1 MKFNKI
7 FIILI
12 LIILTPQISN
22 ADFNWKKIGKNVSGS
37 VFFVDK
43 SSIKRKSDTV
53 FFYLLVDYA
62 KPSDNVLSVKT
73 YIEGNCNKSIF
84 RFLKDMYYDEPMGN
98 GRVIETI
105 NETGDW
111 DNYNQTQIMG
121 KIMKYICKY

>member
-1 MKFNKI
+1 MKFYKT

-12 LIILTPQISN
+12 LITLIPQISN

-43 SSIKRKSDTV
+43 SSIKRKSDIIY
-53 FFYLLVDYA
+53 FYLLVDYV
-62 KPSDNVLSVKT
+62 KPTDNVLSVKT
-73 YIEGNCNKSIF
+73 YIEGNCNKYIY
-84 RFLKDMYYDEPMGN
+84 RFLKDIYYDEPMGN

-111 DNYNQTQIMG
+111 ENYDQTQMMG
-121 KIMKYICKY
+121 KIMEYTCRY